1 MPPPSA
7 RRGVQSPRRAG
18 RWPLGFPSPAAM
30 ARPKWGHRPSGDRS
44 PRTGRPVGLRR
55 VSPARPHGAAAVGR
69 QAGLLPPPVVRP
81 ITGLAAGWRSRPPVG
96 PAQIMPGGM
105 GRDPFVGGGGLRPPL
120 PELKR
125 PNPGSVCGC
134 ASGSGAG
141 GVPWCEASR
150 RHGSACC
157 LTRPPL
163 GGRPRCGGPVPV
175 GLGYPGPPAF
185 GTWQDYVTCRQRRGE
200 KRGGGGSDALPN
212 A

>member
-30 ARPKWGHRPSGDRS
+30 ARPKLGHRPSGDRS

-125 PNPGSVCGC
+125 PNPGSVYGC

-157 LTRPPL
+157 LTRPP
-163 GGRPRCGGPVPV
+163 
-175 GLGYPGPPAF
+175 
-185 GTWQDYVTCRQRRGE
+185 Q
-200 KRGGGGSDALPN
+200 GGGGPGAG
-212 A
+212 ARCR